1 MENVKGY
8 KVGYVRVSTE
18 EQDIAI
24 QMDAMKRYGVEKV
37 FVEKVSGKN
46 TDRKQLNEM
55 LDFIRSGDAV
65 IVYSFSRLA
74 RNTRDLLKLVDTFRE
89 KGVDFVSVK
98 ETIDTTTP
106 QGYLML
112 SVFAAIYQF
121 EREQILQRQQEGI
134 NLKKAMDAELKA
146 QGKKA
151 KTYKGRQPI
160 STDADQMR
168 EVCSAWRAGDMTAR
182 EAMQRL
188 NLKPNTFYRRV
199 KELGLK

>member
-1 MENVKGY
+1 MENVKGM
-8 KVGYVRVSTE
+8 KIGYIRVSTE
-18 EQDIAI
+18 EQDVAI
-24 QMDAMKRYGVEKV
+24 QMDAMKRYGVDKIFAEKI
-37 FVEKVSGKN
+37 SGKN
-46 TDRKQLNEM
+46 TEREQLNEM

-74 RNTRDLLKLVDTFRE
+74 RNTRDLLRLVDTFKE
-89 KGVDFVSVK
+89 KGVDFVSIK

-121 EREQILQRQQEGI
+121 EREQTLQRQREGI
-134 NLKKAMDAELKA
+134 DLKKARDAELKA

-151 KTYKGRQPI
+151 ETYKGRQPI
-160 STDADQMR
+160 STDADLMR
-168 EVCSAWRAGDMTAR
+168 DICKAWRAEEITAR

-199 KELGLK
+199 KELGL